1 MAAFDYAGLVLDLV
15 NILRSDPEVAEAD
28 IDVAS
33 EPEPP
38 TMDHAGAIR
47 VGFLGFER
55 VYRRIVALNP
65 AASPADETIA
75 LSLTCWA
82 FSGQSA
88 DDAAR
93 LRDVVVRTA
102 IAAMYRNPSLN
113 GRVQWVEVSSGT
125 AEQAGEGAGIHS
137 ALRILLRAHAM
148 T

>member
-1 MAAFDYAGLVLDLV
+1 MAAFDYAGLVTELV
-15 NILRSDPEVAEAD
+15 TILRDDPEMAEAD

-38 TMDHAGAIR
+38 TMDHGSAVR

-55 VYRRIVALNP
+55 SYRRIVALNP
-65 AASPADETIA
+65 AASPADEVIG
-75 LSLTCWA
+75 LSLACWA

-93 LRDVVVRTA
+93 QRDVVVRTA
-102 IAAMYRNPSLN
+102 IAAMYRNPTLN
-113 GRVQWVEVSSGT
+113 GRVQWVEVASGQ
-125 AEQAGEGAGIHS
+125 AEQGGEGGGIHS
-137 ALRILLRAHAM
+137 KLAILLRAHVQ